1 MKFTPPNSRFSYMR
15 IAMASALV
23 IAATAL
29 GFTAVKM
36 SSPGPVLLGK
46 SDAKGVAPN
55 KFRKDFDDAFDNK
68 RTIPGPD
75 HDLGPVAA
83 AYEEYVKRAYPAV
96 DIPITATLNAQT
108 AFNKIKNR
116 SVAKRVK
123 NNRALTQ
130 AKAST
135 SQWTLVGPS
144 SANFPGVLTFSGADY
159 TTSGRITALAISPV
173 CNTGHGCRAWAAAAG
188 GGVWRTDNALSG
200 NGAGWTFVSGSFA
213 TNAIG
218 ALTYDSSSNT
228 LYAGTGEPNASADS
242 EAGLG
247 LYKSTNG
254 GDTWT
259 LLPAVTSTTISGVYT
274 GNAFL
279 NRAISEIVVDPTN
292 SNILYVSSASAIRGV
307 ASVLNGADAA
317 PPVPLPA
324 RGVYKSTD
332 GGATFTLL
340 NSATSGLPFVVRGA
354 VNVKL
359 DPSNPN
365 TIYASQFSQG
375 VYRSTDG
382 GTNWTKIF
390 AGVNPASA
398 IERDSIAVA
407 ALSNGHTRM
416 YLGAGD
422 NGTFTSRY
430 YRSDLVETGT
440 PVFSNMT
447 TTQNAGYCATQ
458 CWYDNVVYTPPGQP
472 DKVFL
477 GGSFDYNNYGGR
489 NNGRAFIYSTDAG
502 VSWTDQTWDAT
513 TTPKPP
519 DNCCNPTA
527 TSPNGMH
534 PDSHAIVQIP
544 GTDSYIFG
552 CDGGLTRT
560 SGDYTDASA
569 QCATRGLSPTNL
581 AVCQQLLSRIPTF
594 LYNLNKGLSTLQFQ
608 SVSVAADNPKHVQGG
623 TQDNG
628 TFETYGS
635 AVVWP
640 QIIYGDGGQS
650 GFSATNSA
658 LRFNTFTGQANDVNF
673 QNGDPLKWV
682 IASGPIISS
691 PEGAYFY
698 TPIISDPNPAAA
710 GTIFQGS
717 QSVWRTQDW
726 AGDQAFLE
734 ANCPEFTTSAA
745 NPACGDFVRIGP
757 SGPTAPPFNSDLTAA
772 ASDYRGTTRAGT
784 FVGEIARTPSDTAT
798 LWVATGTG
806 RVFIS
811 KNADAAAGSVTF
823 TRLDTLPSATA
834 DPNRFVTSIAID
846 PANPNHAWI
855 SYSGYNAN
863 TPTTPGHV
871 FSVTYN
877 PAIPDATWTNIDG
890 GTGPMGDLPVTDL
903 VQDSVTGD
911 LYASTDFGVLRLPAA
926 SSSWI
931 VAGAGL
937 PMVEVPGLTI
947 VPGARLLYAATHG
960 RSAWALKLP

>member
-1 MKFTPPNSRFSYMR
+1 MKFISPNSRFSYLR

-23 IAATAL
+23 IAATAF
-29 GFTAVKM
+29 GFAAVKI
-36 SSPGPVLLGK
+36 SKPVALAK
-46 SDAKGVAPN
+46 SDTKSVAPN
-55 KFRKDFDDAFDNK
+55 KFRKDSDAFDNK
-68 RTIPGPD
+68 RTIPGAD

-83 AYEEYVKRAYPAV
+83 AYEEFVKRAYPAT

-108 AFNKIKNR
+108 AFNKVKNR
-116 SVAKRVK
+116 SVPANKRVR
-123 NNRALTQ
+123 NSRLAQ
-130 AKAST
+130 AKPSAT
-135 SQWTLVGPS
+135 SAWTLVGPS
-144 SANFPGVLTFSGADY
+144 HADFPGVLTFSGADY
-159 TTSGRITALAISPV
+159 TTSGRVTALAISPV
-173 CNTGHGCRAWAAAAG
+173 CNAGHGCRAWAAAAG

-200 NGAGWTFVSGSFA
+200 DGAGWTFVSGSFA

-218 ALTYDSSSNT
+218 ALTYNAASNT

-259 LLPAVTSTTISGVYT
+259 LLPAVTTTAISGAYT

-365 TIYASQFSQG
+365 TVYASQFSQG

-382 GTNWTKIF
+382 GTTWTQIF

-407 ALSNGHTRM
+407 ALPNGHTRM

-430 YRSDLVETGT
+430 YRSDLAETGT
-440 PVFSNMT
+440 PVFTNMT
-447 TTQNAGYCATQ
+447 TAQNAGYCATQ
-458 CWYDNVVYTPPGQP
+458 CWYDNVVYTPPGQY

-477 GGSFDYNNYGGR
+477 GGSFDYSNYGAR
-489 NNGRAFIYSTDAG
+489 NNGRAFIYSKDAG

-519 DNCCNPTA
+519 NNCCNPTA
-527 TSPNGMH
+527 TAPNGMH
-534 PDSHAIVQIP
+534 PDSHAIVQVP

-569 QCATRGLSPTNL
+569 QCATRGLSASNL
-581 AVCQQLLSRIPTF
+581 ALCQQLLSSIPTYLF
-594 LYNLNKGLSTLQFQ
+594 NLNKGLSTLQFQ

-650 GFSATNSA
+650 GFNVTNSA

-682 IASGPIISS
+682 IASGPIIGS

-698 TPIISDPNPAAA
+698 TPIIADPNPAAA

-726 AGDQAFLE
+726 AGNQAFLE
-734 ANCPEFTTSAA
+734 ANCPEFTTAA
-745 NPACGDFVRIGP
+745 DNPACGDFVRIGP
-757 SGPTAPPFNSDLTAA
+757 AGATDLTAA
-772 ASDYRGTTRAGT
+772 SLGDRAGT
-784 FVGEIARTPSDTAT
+784 FVGEIARTPTDTST

-811 KNADAAAGSVTF
+811 KNANVAASSVTF
-823 TRLDTLPSATA
+823 TRLDNLPSATA

-846 PANPNHAWI
+846 PANANHAWI

-877 PAIPDATWTNIDG
+877 PAGPDATWTNIDG
-890 GTGPMGDLPVTDL
+890 GTGPMGDLPVTDI

-931 VAGAGL
+931 VAGTGL